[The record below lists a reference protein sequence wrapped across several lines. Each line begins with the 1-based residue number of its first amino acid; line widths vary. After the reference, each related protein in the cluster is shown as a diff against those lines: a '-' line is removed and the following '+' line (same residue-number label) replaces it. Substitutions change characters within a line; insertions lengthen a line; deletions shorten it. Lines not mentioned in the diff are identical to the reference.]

1 VKRAK
6 AAGFDDVL
14 FLDGETG
21 KHIEEASSCNVFMLK
36 VLQNS
41 IFSCNISTY
50 NNRQKRLL
58 VLYLLS
64 QDQVLLPKLNHT
76 HKASSL

>member
-1 VKRAK
+1 MKRAK
-6 AAGFDDVL
+6 AAGFGDVL

-50 NNRQKRLL
+50 NNRQ
-58 VLYLLS
+58 
-64 QDQVLLPKLNHT
+64 
-76 HKASSL
+76 